1 MQNRIREY
9 EAASGHR
16 VRFRSFTIL
25 RSPLVLAHSQFN
37 YWHHASAVPRQL
49 FYRLS
54 SEMLLFQDTLK
65 LIDGW
70 GSSKVCVVEEDG
82 AMAGGVFLGLP
93 LKRGNNRVCSAGP
106 WQVLCQQLILALVTS
121 EEMRKQ
127 QGWFHV
133 EEDFLRHNAQ
143 LLAAHDG
150 NATAPL
156 NAALWR
162 RSCSNRDLNKTATS
176 VAAVAPDAPYAEL
189 EAALAGMCPALRLK
203 VLQITGC
210 LVDRARR
217 VEKKMLE
224 VGCDGVIRQAFDRL
238 DQLSHVLFM
247 DAFKFSLEHAFE
259 MAARGADQRD
269 VNTTQP
275 SKLLRTNIG
284 ITADPFIASE
294 IEPFNRCSNRFCAYH
309 DVIMTNP
316 PLMRWQLT
324 YFPLPFLSVGVQM
337 GRRSPNTRRAFRTLR
352 CCANWTC

>member
-1 MQNRIREY
+1 M
-9 EAASGHR
+9 
-16 VRFRSFTIL
+16 RFRSFTLL

-49 FYRLS
+49 YYQLS
-54 SEMLLFQDTLK
+54 PEMLLFQDTLK
-65 LIDGW
+65 LIDAQGP
-70 GSSKVCVVEEDG
+70 VCRDSVPG
-82 AMAGGVFLGLP
+82 ATAGGMFLSLP
-93 LKRGNNRVCSAGP
+93 LEKSGNDNVCSAGP
-106 WQVLCQQLILALVTS
+106 WKSMCRQLILALVTS
-121 EEMRKQ
+121 EDMRQ
-127 QGWFHV
+127 QRGWFHL
-133 EEDFLRHNAQ
+133 ERGFLSYNAE
-143 LLAAHDG
+143 LLAA
-150 NATAPL
+150 NEVSVPAPL
-156 NAALWR
+156 NASSSR
-162 RSCSNRDLNKTATS
+162 SSCSKQTWAADLDKTAKS
-176 VAAVAPDAPYAEL
+176 VAAVAPDAPYTEL
-189 EAALAGMCPALRLK
+189 EAALAGMCAAQRLK

-309 DVIMTNP
+309 
-316 PLMRWQLT
+316 
-324 YFPLPFLSVGVQM
+324 S
-337 GRRSPNTRRAFRTLR
+337 
-352 CCANWTC
+352 

>member
-1 MQNRIREY
+1 
-9 EAASGHR
+9 
-16 VRFRSFTIL
+16 
-25 RSPLVLAHSQFN
+25 
-37 YWHHASAVPRQL
+37 
-49 FYRLS
+49 
-54 SEMLLFQDTLK
+54 MLLFQDTLK

-106 WQVLCQQLILALVTS
+106 WQLLCQQLMLALVTS
-121 EEMRKQ
+121 EDMRQQ
-127 QGWFHV
+127 QGWFRMNRLFEHV
-133 EEDFLRHNAQ
+133 VTVRLERDLLSKQAKKKAKNAHLFAAQ
-143 LLAAHDG
+143 AAHDVS
-150 NATAPL
+150 A
-156 NAALWR
+156 
-162 RSCSNRDLNKTATS
+162 CSNQSWAADLERTAHS

-189 EAALAGMCPALRLK
+189 EAALAGMCPAQRLR

-217 VEKKMLE
+217 VEKTILE

-247 DAFKFSLEHAFE
+247 DTANFALEHVFE
-259 MAARGADQRD
+259 MASRGADLKANQRD
-269 VNTTQP
+269 AETTQEAKAMADRQA
-275 SKLLRTNIG
+275 SEGGLSSERSRTNVALTHVPYIE
-284 ITADPFIASE
+284 SE

-316 PLMRWQLT
+316 PLMRCWQLT
-324 YFPLPFLSVGVQM
+324 YFSLPFLSVGVQM